1 MVGVVMDVWK
11 NMYFCKVI
19 NGKNNDNSTTDIVT
33 DETMMERAL
42 KSLRKIRR
50 ERKAEKEIQN
60 ESEFDTPEM
69 VEENLRQAFR
79 ELKLVQEGKLET
91 RSLEEVLNEL

>member
-1 MVGVVMDVWK
+1 MTIVQLTSALQREMS
-11 NMYFCKVI
+11 Y
-19 NGKNNDNSTTDIVT
+19 IVT

>member
-1 MVGVVMDVWK
+1 M
-11 NMYFCKVI
+11 
-19 NGKNNDNSTTDIVT
+19 TTVQLASALQREMSYIVT

-50 ERKAEKEIQN
+50 DRKAEKEIQN

>member
-1 MVGVVMDVWK
+1 M
-11 NMYFCKVI
+11 
-19 NGKNNDNSTTDIVT
+19 TTVQLTSALQREMSYIVT

-60 ESEFDTPEM
+60 ESEFDTPET

>member
-1 MVGVVMDVWK
+1 M
-11 NMYFCKVI
+11 
-19 NGKNNDNSTTDIVT
+19 TTVQLTSALQREMSYIVT

-60 ESEFDTPEM
+60 ESGVDSPEM

>member
-1 MVGVVMDVWK
+1 M
-11 NMYFCKVI
+11 
-19 NGKNNDNSTTDIVT
+19 TTVQLASALQREMSYIVT

-50 ERKAEKEIQN
+50 DRKAEKEIQN

-91 RSLEEVLNEL
+91 RSLEEVLDEL

>member
-1 MVGVVMDVWK
+1 MTIVQLTSALQREMS
-11 NMYFCKVI
+11 Y
-19 NGKNNDNSTTDIVT
+19 IVT

-60 ESEFDTPEM
+60 ESEFDPPET

>member
-1 MVGVVMDVWK
+1 MTTVQLASALQREMSYIVM
-11 NMYFCKVI
+11 
-19 NGKNNDNSTTDIVT
+19 

-60 ESEFDTPEM
+60 ESEFDTSEM

-79 ELKLVQEGKLET
+79 ELKLVQEEKLET

>member
-1 MVGVVMDVWK
+1 M
-11 NMYFCKVI
+11 
-19 NGKNNDNSTTDIVT
+19 TTVQLTSALQREMSYIVT

-50 ERKAEKEIQN
+50 ERKVEKEIRN

-91 RSLEEVLNEL
+91 RPLEEVLNEL

>member
-1 MVGVVMDVWK
+1 
-11 NMYFCKVI
+11 
-19 NGKNNDNSTTDIVT
+19 
-33 DETMMERAL
+33 MMERAL

-60 ESEFDTPEM
+60 ESGVDTPEM

>member
-1 MVGVVMDVWK
+1 M
-11 NMYFCKVI
+11 
-19 NGKNNDNSTTDIVT
+19 TTVQLTSALQREMSYIVT

-60 ESEFDTPEM
+60 ESEFDTPET

-79 ELKLVQEGKLET
+79 ELKLVQEEKLET

>member
-1 MVGVVMDVWK
+1 M
-11 NMYFCKVI
+11 
-19 NGKNNDNSTTDIVT
+19 TTVQLTSALQREMSYIVT

-60 ESEFDTPEM
+60 ESEVDTPEM

>member
-1 MVGVVMDVWK
+1 M
-11 NMYFCKVI
+11 
-19 NGKNNDNSTTDIVT
+19 TTVQLTSALQREMSYIVT

-69 VEENLRQAFR
+69 VEDNLRQAFR

-91 RSLEEVLNEL
+91 RYLEEVLNEL

>member
-1 MVGVVMDVWK
+1 M
-11 NMYFCKVI
+11 
-19 NGKNNDNSTTDIVT
+19 TTVQLTSALQREMSYIVT

-60 ESEFDTPEM
+60 ESEFDTLET

>member
-1 MVGVVMDVWK
+1 M
-11 NMYFCKVI
+11 
-19 NGKNNDNSTTDIVT
+19 TTVQLTSALQREMSYIVT

-60 ESEFDTPEM
+60 ESEFDTPET
-69 VEENLRQAFR
+69 VEENLRQSFR

-91 RSLEEVLNEL
+91 R

>member
-1 MVGVVMDVWK
+1 MTTVQLASALQREMSYIVM
-11 NMYFCKVI
+11 
-19 NGKNNDNSTTDIVT
+19 

-60 ESEFDTPEM
+60 ESEFDTSEM
-69 VEENLRQAFR
+69 VEENLREAFR
-79 ELKLVQEGKLET
+79 ELKLVQEEKLET

>member
-1 MVGVVMDVWK
+1 M
-11 NMYFCKVI
+11 
-19 NGKNNDNSTTDIVT
+19 TTVQLTSALQREMSYIVT

-50 ERKAEKEIQN
+50 ERKAEQEIQN

-69 VEENLRQAFR
+69 VEENLRQAVH

-91 RSLEEVLNEL
+91 RPLEEVLNEL

>member
-1 MVGVVMDVWK
+1 M
-11 NMYFCKVI
+11 
-19 NGKNNDNSTTDIVT
+19 TTLQLTSALQREMSYIVT

-50 ERKAEKEIQN
+50 ERKVEKEIRN
-60 ESEFDTPEM
+60 EAEFDTPEM

-91 RSLEEVLNEL
+91 RPLEEVLNEL

>member
-1 MVGVVMDVWK
+1 M
-11 NMYFCKVI
+11 
-19 NGKNNDNSTTDIVT
+19 TTVQLTSALQREMSYIVT

-60 ESEFDTPEM
+60 ESEFDTPET
-69 VEENLRQAFR
+69 VEGNLRQSFR

>member
-1 MVGVVMDVWK
+1 M
-11 NMYFCKVI
+11 
-19 NGKNNDNSTTDIVT
+19 TTVQLASALQREMSYIVT

-91 RSLEEVLNEL
+91 RSLEEVLNELQV

>member
-1 MVGVVMDVWK
+1 MAKTM
-11 NMYFCKVI
+11 
-19 NGKNNDNSTTDIVT
+19 TTVQLTSALQREMSYIVT

-69 VEENLRQAFR
+69 VEDNLRQAFR

>member
-1 MVGVVMDVWK
+1 M
-11 NMYFCKVI
+11 
-19 NGKNNDNSTTDIVT
+19 TTVQLTSALQREMSYIVT

-91 RSLEEVLNEL
+91 RYLEEVLNEL

>member
-1 MVGVVMDVWK
+1 M
-11 NMYFCKVI
+11 
-19 NGKNNDNSTTDIVT
+19 TTVQLTSALQREMSYIVT

-60 ESEFDTPEM
+60 ESELDTPET
-69 VEENLRQAFR
+69 VEENLRQSFR

>member
-1 MVGVVMDVWK
+1 M
-11 NMYFCKVI
+11 
-19 NGKNNDNSTTDIVT
+19 TTVQLTSALQREMSYIVT

-69 VEENLRQAFR
+69 VEDNLRQAFR